1 MNLRHFFFISITFL
15 LASCATSR
23 KVQVIQDA
31 LSKKDTTSVQVIA
44 EKTKIDSSEI
54 VRQIVE
60 KIATTKLSFNTMNA
74 RVKLDYESVNNSDA
88 FIANISIE
96 KGTAIY
102 ITVRGAMGVIGL
114 KAIITKDSVK
124 LFYPLKKKVEFRPLS
139 YLQEVI
145 KIPFTYNTL
154 EDLIVGNPIFME
166 EANIVTY
173 KMNSNK
179 LQVGMSGKLFK
190 NLITLSEDNI
200 KVMHLKLDDI
210 DINEH
215 RTCDITYSN
224 HNSVLQN
231 QFPINRDI
239 AIASQSRLEI
249 HMEMKD
255 YSFNEPLKY
264 NFVIPKSG
272 KRR

>member
-1 MNLRHFFFISITFL
+1 MKMRHFFFFLMIVL
-15 LASCATSR
+15 LAACTTSR

-31 LSKKDTTSVQVIA
+31 LSKKDTANYQIIA
-44 EKTKIDSSEI
+44 EKTKVDSGEL
-54 VRQIVE
+54 VKQIVE
-60 KIATTKLSFNTMNA
+60 KIANTKFAFNTMNA
-74 RVKLDYESVNNSDA
+74 KVKVDYETVTNTDG
-88 FIANISIE
+88 FIANISIN
-96 KGTAIY
+96 KGKAIY

-114 KAIITKDSVK
+114 KAIITKDSII
-124 LFYPLKKKVEFRPLS
+124 LFYPLKKKSELHPLS
-139 YLQEVI
+139 YLHEVI
-145 KIPFTYNTL
+145 KIPFTYNTI

-166 EANIVTY
+166 DATIVNY

-179 LQVGMSGKLFK
+179 LEVGMLGKIFK

-200 KVMHLKLDDI
+200 KVLHLKLDDI
-210 DINEH
+210 DINQH

-224 HNSVLQN
+224 HNALNQN
-231 QFPINRDI
+231 PFPLNRDI
-239 AIASQSRLEI
+239 AISAQSRLEI

-264 NFVIPKSG
+264 TFVIPKSG

>member
-15 LASCATSR
+15 FASCATSR

-31 LSKKDTTSVQVIA
+31 LSKKDTTSVQVIS
-44 EKTKIDSSEI
+44 EKTKVDSSEI
-54 VRQIVE
+54 VRQIIE

-166 EANIVTY
+166 ETNIVTY

>member
-1 MNLRHFFFISITFL
+1 MKMKQLLFL
-15 LASCATSR
+15 LIIVLLAACTTSK

-44 EKTKIDSSEI
+44 EKTKVDSSEI

-96 KGTAIY
+96 KGKSIY

-114 KAIITKDSVK
+114 KAIITKDSVF
-124 LFYPLKKKVEFRPLS
+124 LFYPLKKKVELHPLS
-139 YLQEVI
+139 YIQDVV

-166 EANIVTY
+166 DASIVNY
-173 KMNSNK
+173 KMNANK

-190 NLITLSEDNI
+190 NLLTLSEDNI
-200 KVMHLKLDDI
+200 KVLHLKLDDI
-210 DINEH
+210 DINQH

-224 HNSVLQN
+224 HNPSQN
-231 QFPINRDI
+231 QFPENRDI

-264 NFVIPKSG
+264 TFVIPKSG

>member
-1 MNLRHFFFISITFL
+1 MNLRPLFFVAMLFL

-31 LSKKDTTSVQVIA
+31 LSKKDTVSVQVIA
-44 EKTKIDSSEI
+44 EKTKVDSGEI
-54 VRQIVE
+54 VRQIVD

-74 RVKLDYESVNNSDA
+74 RVKLDYETVNNSDA
-88 FIANISIE
+88 FIANISID
-96 KGTAIY
+96 KGKSIY

-114 KAIITKDSVK
+114 KAIITKDSVM
-124 LFYPLKKKVEFRPLS
+124 LFYPLKKKVELRPLS
-139 YLQEVI
+139 YIQEVI

-166 EANIVTY
+166 DASIVTY
-173 KMNSNK
+173 KMNANK
-179 LQVGMSGKLFK
+179 LQVGMAGKLFK
-190 NLITLSEDNI
+190 NLITLSEDNV
-200 KVMHLKLDDI
+200 KVLHLKLDDI
-210 DINEH
+210 DINQH

-224 HNSVLQN
+224 HNAVLQN
-231 QFPINRDI
+231 QFPTNRDI

>member
-1 MNLRHFFFISITFL
+1 MKMKQLLFL
-15 LASCATSR
+15 LIIVLLAACTTSK

-44 EKTKIDSSEI
+44 EKTKVDSSEI

-96 KGTAIY
+96 KGKSIY

-114 KAIITKDSVK
+114 KAIITKDSVF
-124 LFYPLKKKVEFRPLS
+124 LLYPLKKKVELHPLS
-139 YLQEVI
+139 YIQDVV

-166 EANIVTY
+166 DASIVNY
-173 KMNSNK
+173 KMNANK

-190 NLITLSEDNI
+190 NLLTLSEDNI
-200 KVMHLKLDDI
+200 KVLHLKLDDI
-210 DINEH
+210 DINQH

-224 HNSVLQN
+224 HNPLQN
-231 QFPINRDI
+231 QFPENRDI

-264 NFVIPKSG
+264 TFVIPKSG